1 MRKLLLLLGL
11 LGALYA
17 PVHADPSAEK
27 IKIKTLFDYK
37 QELGLSDEQ
46 ISNMKSFLSEL
57 NGSVKASRE
66 QITRLETDYRA
77 LIANE
82 NTTTAQA
89 RAKLEEIADA
99 TVVMRLKDLEVSR
112 KITGAMTAE
121 QRAKWKAIQA
131 KVRADQQQSKG
142 K

>member
-1 MRKLLLLLGL
+1 MRKLLLVLGL

-17 PVHADPSAEK
+17 LAHADPEK

-66 QITRLETDYRA
+66 QITKLENDYRA

-82 NTTTAQA
+82 STTTAQA
-89 RAKLEEIADA
+89 KTKLEEIANA

-121 QRAKWKAIQA
+121 QRGKWKAIQV
-131 KVRADQQQSKG
+131 KVRAEQQQAKG

>member
-1 MRKLLLLLGL
+1 MRKLLLVLGL

-17 PVHADPSAEK
+17 LAHADPEK